1 MLNQNFL
8 FTYGIFNIIEVVQLL
23 NERINLFKHYNVPE
37 VPNLKYDS
45 IEHHQ
50 KHKVRK
56 IKSKVSIEHF
66 ECNIFY
72 VLFIHNFWSNYKI
85 RRYQTC

>member
-8 FTYGIFNIIEVVQLL
+8 FTYGIFNVIVVFQLL

-45 IEHHQ
+45 IEDHQ
-50 KHKVRK
+50 KHKVCK
-56 IKSKVSIEHF
+56 IKSKVNIEHLK
-66 ECNIFY
+66 CNIIY
-72 VLFIHNFWSNYKI
+72 VLLFHNFWSNYKI
-85 RRYQTC
+85 RRYQAC